1 MVTEVTPTG
10 VSPSDPAYGWRYF
23 DDGTAIDTINN
34 RYYYQGQEVW
44 QGDTD
49 PITSLVK
56 KYIYN
61 PDTGDVNW
69 GGIATGAAGLY
80 SLFGGGSD
88 VKTAGWSEPPPEL
101 TATRQQVP
109 VDSTNRRPG
118 EAGRRYFTDVE
129 YTPRDEASIQA
140 AQARA
145 TQQAQGIAAAQPTY
159 QPKVNPY
166 VGTFKTPWEKA
177 ADTGTPAPAPAMA
190 AYPAVPTPEQL
201 NEQGGLPASGYQ
213 MAQGG
218 QVPQFKGPLQSGGFV
233 VPGDVVRHADPMGQA
248 NKERGLAALNQTL
261 GAQAIRG
268 PGDAM
273 SDSIPT
279 TIDGR
284 QPAAVANGE
293 AYVPPQQVKRAGGAD
308 KLYNMMERLRMERT
322 GSKKQINP
330 DNPKEL
336 QRAYQNGGGVRRFN
350 GETGS
355 AVTSGTPSVT
365 PVSYGQSTMNT
376 LAPYIGEYV
385 TGALGQGA
393 AMAATP
399 YQAYTGPLTA
409 GPSDLQQQAF
419 AGIQSI
425 AGAGFTP
432 ETYNYQTGQ
441 FTGQTAQQYMNP
453 YLQAALDPQ
462 MQEMKR
468 QADIARLSD
477 AARLTKAG
485 AYGGSRQAIM
495 ESEGRRNLLDA
506 QRQALGEGYMT
517 AYDKALQQ
525 YNLEQGKR
533 LEAQGLGEKSRQ
545 YSAEFGLKS
554 LADLAS
560 MGQTQRDIEAEG
572 IAADKAQFEEERQ
585 YAYAQPAYQLGLLS
599 GIPIG
604 GTTTTPNTTG
614 LAQIQSQI
622 GDLGSIYKSIE
633 GLFK

>member
-1 MVTEVTPTG
+1 MVTEVTPTD

-34 RYYYQGQEVW
+34 RYYYQGQQVW

-49 PITSLVK
+49 PINRLIK
-56 KYIYN
+56 QYIYN
-61 PDTGDVNW
+61 PDTDDVNW
-69 GGIATGAAGLY
+69 AGIATGAAGLY

-88 VKTAGWSEPPPEL
+88 VKSAGWSEPPPKL

-109 VDSTNRRPG
+109 VDNTNRRPG

-129 YTPRDEASIQA
+129 YTPQDEASVQA
-140 AQARA
+140 AQQRA
-145 TQQAQGIAAAQPTY
+145 QQQAQGIAAAQPAY

-166 VGTFKTPWEKA
+166 AGTFKTPWENAPSA
-177 ADTGTPAPAPAMA
+177 APAPAPAQA

-218 QVPQFKGPLQSGGFV
+218 QVPQFKGNLQSGGFV

-248 NKERGLAALNQTL
+248 NKERGLAALHQTL

-279 TIDGR
+279 TIDGK

-330 DNPKEL
+330 DNPQQL
-336 QRAYQNGGGVRRFN
+336 AQAYQNGGGVRQFAE
-350 GETGS
+350 GG
-355 AVTSGTPSVT
+355 ATSGTPTV
-365 PVSYGQSTMNT
+365 PMPDLGKSTMNT
-376 LAPYIGEYV
+376 LSPYIGEYV
-385 TGALGQGA
+385 TSALGQGA
-393 AMAATP
+393 AMAASP
-399 YQAYTGPLTA
+399 YQAYQGPLTA

-425 AGAGFTP
+425 AGAGYTP
-432 ETYNYQTGQ
+432 ETYSYQTGQ
-441 FTGQTAQQYMNP
+441 FGGQTATQYMNP

-462 MQEMKR
+462 MQEMRR

-477 AARLTKAG
+477 VSRLTKAG

-506 QRQALGEGYMT
+506 QSKALGEGYMT

-545 YSAEFGLKS
+545 YSADYGLKS

-560 MGQTQRDIEAEG
+560 LGQTQRDIEQAG
-572 IAADKAQFEEERQ
+572 IEADKAQFEEERQ

-604 GTTTTPNTTG
+604 GQTTTPNTTG
-614 LAQIQSQI
+614 LGAIQGQIA
-622 GDLGSIYKSIE
+622 GLGSIYKSIE

>member
-1 MVTEVTPTG
+1 MFTFNDPLDQLIWDKAGEWG
-10 VSPSDPAYGWRYF
+10 VDTTALSN
-23 DDGTAIDTINN
+23 GTVANDFVN
-34 RYYYQGQEVW
+34 
-44 QGDTD
+44 
-49 PITSLVK
+49 LAK

-61 PDTGDVNW
+61 PDTGKVNW
-69 GGIATGAAGLY
+69 AGLGTGLAAAY

-88 VKTAGWSEPPPEL
+88 IKTVGWSAPPPKL
-101 TATRQQVP
+101 AATFQQVP

-118 EAGRRYFTDVE
+118 EAGRRYFTDVQ
-129 YTPRDEASIQA
+129 YTPQDSASVQA
-140 AQARA
+140 AQQKA
-145 TQQAQGIAAAQPTY
+145 QAQAQTMAAAQPTY

-166 VGTFKTPWEKA
+166 AGTFRTPWERSGIA
-177 ADTGTPAPAPAMA
+177 QLPTTPAEPAPAAQPIPIPA
-190 AYPAVPTPEQL
+190 
-201 NEQGGLPASGYQ
+201 

-218 QVPQFKGPLQSGGFV
+218 QVPEFKGPLQSGGFV
-233 VPGDVVRHADPMGQA
+233 VPGDVVRHADPAGQA
-248 NKERGLAALNQTL
+248 NKERGLAALHQSL

-279 TIDGR
+279 SIDGK

-293 AYVPPQQVKRAGGAD
+293 AYVPPQQVKKAGGAQR
-308 KLYNMMERLRMERT
+308 LYDMMENLRLERT

-330 DNPKEL
+330 DNPQEL
-336 QRAYQNGGGVRRFN
+336 QRAYSQGGIARFN

-355 AVTSGTPSVT
+355 AVTGTSSGTPTSSAT
-365 PVSYGQSTMNT
+365 TGYGQSTVNT
-376 LAPYIGEYV
+376 LSPYIGEYV
-385 TGALGQGA
+385 TTALGQGA

-419 AGIQSI
+419 AGMSQI
-425 AGAGFTP
+425 AQTGFTP

-441 FTGQTAQQYMNP
+441 FGGETAARYMNP
-453 YLQAALDPQ
+453 YLSAALDPQ
-462 MQEMKR
+462 MKEMQR
-468 QADIARLSD
+468 QADIARLAD

-506 QRQALGEGYMT
+506 QSKALGEGYMS
-517 AYDKALQQ
+517 AYDRALQQ
-525 YNLEQGKR
+525 YNLEQAKQ
-533 LEAQGLGEKSRQ
+533 LEAQGMGEKSRQ

-554 LADLAS
+554 LGDLAS
-560 MGQTQRDIEAEG
+560 LGATQREIEAQG

-585 YAYAQPAYQLGLLS
+585 YAYARPGYQLGLLS

-604 GTTTTPNTTG
+604 GATVTTPNTTG
-614 LAQIQSQI
+614 LSQIQSQI
-622 GDLGSIYKSIE
+622 KDLGGIFGTLE
-633 GLFK
+633 GIFGAKK